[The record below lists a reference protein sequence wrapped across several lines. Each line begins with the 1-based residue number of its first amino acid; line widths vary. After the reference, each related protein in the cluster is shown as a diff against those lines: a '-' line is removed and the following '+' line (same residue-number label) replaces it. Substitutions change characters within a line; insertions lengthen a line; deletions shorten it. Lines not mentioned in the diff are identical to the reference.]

1 MTVVESRYAA
11 AQRSDEVVVLE
22 GVHAVKH
29 ALRFGAEVRD
39 LTTAEPERLQE
50 LLAEVAP
57 DLAPLIESS
66 VTVVPP
72 EVFAR
77 LGRRAPGSPLLGIAA
92 VPADVPPV
100 PPGLAVVLW
109 QPRHAGNTGAVIR
122 VAAAAQAAAVL
133 VTGSMPVWSPQVVR
147 AAAGLHFAL
156 PVANVDWPVELG
168 RPTVAFDPD
177 HGDAQFRDIPSD
189 AALVFG
195 GEREGLPDDVLES
208 VDRVVRI
215 PMRTGV
221 SSLNLATSVAVALY
235 GAGR

>member
-1 MTVVESRYAA
+1 MVVESVYAA

-29 ALRFGAEVRD
+29 ALRFGADVRD
-39 LTTAEPERLQE
+39 LVTSDPERLRQV
-50 LLAEVAP
+50 LDDVAP
-57 DLAPLIESS
+57 ELVPLIGSA
-66 VTVVPP
+66 VAVVPP

-92 VPADVPPV
+92 VPTAVPEIGR
-100 PPGLAVVLW
+100 GLAVVLW
-109 QPRHAGNTGAVIR
+109 QPRHAGNTGAVVR

-133 VTGSMPVWSPQVVR
+133 VTGTMPVWSPQVVR

-156 PVANVDWPVELG
+156 PVANVEWPVDLG

-177 HGDAQFRDIPSD
+177 HGDSRFRDIPTD

-215 PMRTGV
+215 PMRAGV

-235 GAGR
+235 GAGH